1 MRCDICNGTDEGNT
15 CCDEPLTLHE
25 KQVAALARYMLRV
38 VPEGKQSVAHEML
51 ALWDRPWSGT
61 ALKFATWAL
70 HRARRAGCDVL
81 ENPRVMES
89 MDMAAAGW

>member
-1 MRCDICNGTDEGNT
+1 MTR
-15 CCDEPLTLHE
+15 PLSNEQAERFPT
-25 KQVAALARYMLRV
+25 ADAMLN
-38 VPEGKQSVAHEML
+38 
-51 ALWDRPWSGT
+51 LWNREWSPR

-89 MDMAAAGW
+89 MTMATEDTCEVCHYVSGGNTCCP